1 MRLTN
6 AFFANHAEVV
16 DDMLNVTGG
25 CWTSTTVAD
34 GSTVFAKPPGHL
46 LRGQPPGPWQAVRSA
61 HRCRGPDRPAVDAG
75 AIVLL
80 HGAEP
85 DRVHRDAGDR
95 PAHRAQ
101 RR

>member
-34 GSTVFAKPPGHL
+34 GSTAFAT
-46 LRGQPPGPWQAVRSA
+46 
-61 HRCRGPDRPAVDAG
+61 RCVSRPDGTAVDTRE
-75 AIVLL
+75 IVVL
-80 HGAEP
+80 HCAEP
-85 DRVHRDAGDR
+85 HRIHGHA
-95 PAHRAQ
+95 AHCAAD
-101 RR
+101 